1 MADIDISKVIN
12 VIMENPKLL
21 DEIKNLAAKENL
33 ADESKTAAQP
43 IEEEVHTAP
52 PIPEVSTRTKSKRT
66 ELLDA
71 LKPYIS
77 DERKKAIESF
87 VTIAEILEVMRA
99 K

>member
-1 MADIDISKVIN
+1 MAEVDISKVIS

-21 DEIKNLAAKENL
+21 DEIKSLAAN
-33 ADESKTAAQP
+33 ESTSEPPTAQSSEP
-43 IEEEVHTAP
+43 SEVHTAYTAEP
-52 PIPEVSTRTKSKRT
+52 PQKRSKRT

-87 VTIAEILEVMRA
+87 ITIAEILEVMRG

>member
-1 MADIDISKVIN
+1 MAEVDISKVIS

-21 DEIKNLAAKENL
+21 DEIKSLAANEG
-33 ADESKTAAQP
+33 ASEPPTAESSEP
-43 IEEEVHTAP
+43 SEVHTAYTAEP
-52 PIPEVSTRTKSKRT
+52 PPQKRSKRT

-87 VTIAEILEVMRA
+87 ITIAEILEVMRG

>member
-1 MADIDISKVIN
+1 MAEVDISKVISI
-12 VIMENPKLL
+12 IMENPKLL
-21 DEIKNLAAKENL
+21 DEIKSLAASDKIEN
-33 ADESKTAAQP
+33 TAA
-43 IEEEVHTAP
+43 EELTEPTEVHIPTA
-52 PIPEVSTRTKSKRT
+52 IPEPQRRSKRT

-87 VTIAEILEVMRA
+87 ITIAEILEVMRG

>member
-1 MADIDISKVIN
+1 MAEVDISKVIN

-21 DEIKNLAAKENL
+21 DEIKSLAASEGAVEPAA
-33 ADESKTAAQP
+33 ADNTEPS
-43 IEEEVHTAP
+43 EVHTAYTTEP
-52 PIPEVSTRTKSKRT
+52 TPQKRSKRT

-87 VTIAEILEVMRA
+87 ITIAEILEVMRG